1 MHLRD
6 LQSKQRW
13 SESAFSIIYV
23 EISGHEL
30 RTVWRRSKL
39 KNKIW
44 HFGHNRHIAL
54 LKSTQKQVKI
64 GCSVYIYKTTRIRSE
79 TILAVSPKIWFT
91 EPDELALLSAN
102 FPSLMMLRSYGPQ
115 RFWATNSTFPCDHQ
129 NQLDKPS
136 LIYCVTWLC
145 KLFSLS
151 YDLFRRFY
159 KLEPKLVNVTN

>member
-1 MHLRD
+1 MIGGRLRD
-6 LQSKQRW
+6 NLRW
-13 SESAFSIIYV
+13 NII
-23 EISGHEL
+23 GHEL

-115 RFWATNSTFPCDHQ
+115 RFWATNSTFPCHHQ
-129 NQLDKPS
+129 IQLDKPS
-136 LIYCVTWLC
+136 LMYYVTWLC
-145 KLFSLS
+145 KL
-151 YDLFRRFY
+151 LFVMWPVSRV
-159 KLEPKLVNVTN
+159 LQVGTQIS